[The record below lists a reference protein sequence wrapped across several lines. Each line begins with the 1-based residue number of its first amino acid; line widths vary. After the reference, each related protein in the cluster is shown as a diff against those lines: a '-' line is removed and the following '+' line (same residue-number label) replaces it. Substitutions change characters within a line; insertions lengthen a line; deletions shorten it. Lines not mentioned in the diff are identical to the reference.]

1 MCFTAAFDYSILWL
15 VYTDMGSS
23 GYVNVGEE
31 QVNTNMNMNMTE
43 NMICSHHYIQDAV
56 WESSS
61 LHINCPCIPQ
71 LRN

>member
-1 MCFTAAFDYSILWL
+1 
-15 VYTDMGSS
+15 MGSN
-23 GYVNVGEE
+23 GYANVGEE
-31 QVNTNMNMNMTE
+31 QVNTNMNMNMNMTE
-43 NMICSHHYIQDAV
+43 NMICSHNYMQDAV